1 MENDDPDI
9 STAEQP
15 VSPAAPANPIPRD
28 VIVGLVFIGIFV
40 GLCGVVRMIALAVQ
54 NKWDDAF
61 NHESLL
67 WFVLAGVLIVL
78 PWVSKFKLGKDGS
91 LEVELAVQRK
101 EVAKVKRELVETK
114 QTAQEGT
121 ALAEKAIKTA
131 NVLKS
136 VSGIVMQEERK
147 APVLGETHR
156 VSTFAA
162 TGLEDAV
169 EIANDPQKGRW
180 GGQSEVN
187 GWKLVCGRVRAVNG
201 TEDFFRV
208 VLKLKSVDHKEYEGR
223 VKFHLHPSFRPDVY
237 EEDIEKGRATL
248 ELLSYGA
255 FTVGAEIDDGTK
267 LELDLAGKEVE
278 APERFKES

>member
-1 MENDDPDI
+1 MENDPDI
-9 STAEQP
+9 PTAEKP
-15 VSPAAPANPIPRD
+15 TSPEAASNPIPRD
-28 VIVGLVFIGIFV
+28 VIAGLNFIGIVV
-40 GLCGVVRMIALAVQ
+40 GLCGLVRIIALAAQ

-67 WFVLAGVLIVL
+67 WFVLAGVLVVL

-121 ALAEKAIKTA
+121 ALAAQAIKTT

-136 VSGIVMQEERK
+136 VSGIIMQEERK
-147 APVLGETHR
+147 APVLGERHGL
-156 VSTFAA
+156 STFAA

-169 EIANDPQKGRW
+169 EMADDPQKGRW
-180 GGQSEVN
+180 GGQPEAN

-201 TEDFFRV
+201 SEDYFRV
-208 VLKLKSVDHKEYEGR
+208 VLKLKSVDHKEYDGK
-223 VKFHLHPSFRPDVY
+223 VKFHLHPSFRPDVH

-267 LELDLAGKEVE
+267 LELDLAGKDIE
-278 APERFKES
+278 APERFKTS